1 MTLQAKTTRRSSEIK
16 EAALAEVTAEPT
28 KRLNVEIPAR
38 LHRQVKTTAAVADTT
53 IVDIVTAALTEY
65 LEKRAQ
71 ASSEPYLL
79 VSMWGLVSQPS
90 AFSRQCHMLRPS
102 I

>member
-38 LHRQVKTTAAVADTT
+38 LHRQVKTAAAIDDTT
-53 IVDIVTAALTEY
+53 IVEIVTEALTDY
-65 LEKRAQ
+65 LRRRA
-71 ASSEPYLL
+71 
-79 VSMWGLVSQPS
+79 
-90 AFSRQCHMLRPS
+90 
-102 I
+102 

>member
-38 LHRQVKTTAAVADTT
+38 LHR
-53 IVDIVTAALTEY
+53 
-65 LEKRAQ
+65 R
-71 ASSEPYLL
+71 
-79 VSMWGLVSQPS
+79 
-90 AFSRQCHMLRPS
+90 
-102 I
+102 

>member
-38 LHRQVKTTAAVADTT
+38 LHRQVKTAAAVADTT
-53 IVDIVTAALTEY
+53 IVDIVSAALTEY
-65 LEKRAQ
+65 LEKRA
-71 ASSEPYLL
+71 
-79 VSMWGLVSQPS
+79 
-90 AFSRQCHMLRPS
+90 
-102 I
+102 